1 MGVDEMFVVGWVEM
15 EGWKCLG
22 HAGWKGAFV
31 DERLGRFL
39 ARLMAASDLH
49 H

>member
-1 MGVDEMFVVGWVEM
+1 MGVDEMFVVGWAEM
-15 EGWKCLG
+15 GGLKYLG
-22 HAGWKGAFV
+22 DAKWEGAFV